1 MTKPEASMDFIF
13 CFRYLLSKQFYSI
26 VFCMDRS
33 SEIMKRALIESI
45 LTIFKSKNGQRS
57 MEAYIETDNGLA
69 KSIHSACWEEW
80 QAGYLR

>member
-33 SEIMKRALIESI
+33 SEIMKRALIELFFNYFQI
-45 LTIFKSKNGQRS
+45 QKWLEKHGNVYR
-57 MEAYIETDNGLA
+57 N
-69 KSIHSACWEEW
+69 
-80 QAGYLR
+80 R